1 MLAFCNTFGVFYMRV
16 LVMDAFHANALCVDF
31 LKKKQH
37 RRTFPE
43 VTHKNH
49 GVSMIQRAKLVADDY
64 IILFA
69 IVCWFLFVCACWF
82 SVLVFVFVF

>member
-16 LVMDAFHANALCVDF
+16 IVMDAFQANALCVDF
-31 LKKKQH
+31 LKKKQVW
-37 RRTFPE
+37 RTFPE

-49 GVSMIQRAKLVADDY
+49 GVSMIQRAKLVAVDY

-69 IVCWFLFVCACWF
+69 IVCSFLFVCACWF